1 MATRKHMTYWH
12 YSKCFWWGS
21 CCTFFQSLCCP
32 IMCLYLP
39 SSMLWCPLRFSHNNM
54 FSSSLP
60 PVVCRRAHV
69 LFMLIVFVSYSCVLH
84 ILCCVF
90 VLFVFVLCTRFSG
103 LSIFDCLWYSLT
115 FIHHAMKNH
124 HSNIVKHLFVV
135 DIELFSWNQ

>member
-1 MATRKHMTYWH
+1 MFLVGFMLHIFLVFVLSY
-12 YSKCFWWGS
+12 YVS
-21 CCTFFQSLCCP
+21 TFRVLCCDVRYDFH
-32 IMCLYLP
+32 ITTYSVHLYLQLFVGGL
-39 SSMLWCPLRFSHNNM
+39 M
-54 FSSSLP
+54 
-60 PVVCRRAHV
+60 HV

-135 DIELFSWNQ
+135 DIELFSRNQ